1 MVVHAELLSTYCAR
15 NHEGMSKC
23 DKETLRNVYLAIRNH
38 AHLGD
43 VPVTQ
48 DRVQYQR
55 RRST

>member
-1 MVVHAELLSTYCAR
+1 MVAHAELLSTCCAR
-15 NHEGMSKC
+15 NREGMSKC
-23 DKETLRNVYLAIRNH
+23 DKETLRDVCLGIRSH

-43 VPVTQ
+43 NTVTQ